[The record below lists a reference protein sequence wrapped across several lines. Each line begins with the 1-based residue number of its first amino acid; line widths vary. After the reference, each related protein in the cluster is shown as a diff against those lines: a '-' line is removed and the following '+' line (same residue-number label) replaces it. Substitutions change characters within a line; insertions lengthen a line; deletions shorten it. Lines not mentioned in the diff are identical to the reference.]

1 MKSYFLILL
10 LICTLLSA
18 CDLTSTSNYTP
29 QITFVTKPLTN
40 KNDTLSAKYTDVADV
55 YMLDSI
61 SVGDT
66 VTFHVLLNG
75 FSNNLTSYTIN
86 RSDTTST
93 RLLLPGKNSLDSV
106 FNSTASNYSKGKFIF
121 KTSVLNLYF
130 PFKYIALKESDN
142 AQISFTLFS
151 DANFDGGTF
160 IGTNSTS
167 FVLKT
172 PIKKAKNQS
181 LN

>member
-106 FNSTASNYSKGKFIF
+106 
-121 KTSVLNLYF
+121 
-130 PFKYIALKESDN
+130 
-142 AQISFTLFS
+142 
-151 DANFDGGTF
+151 
-160 IGTNSTS
+160 
-167 FVLKT
+167 
-172 PIKKAKNQS
+172 
-181 LN
+181 